1 MPRGALG
8 PVSVSTGAIDL
19 EKIVSYDVFVHRF
32 KEGESAS
39 LDMNVLQ
46 EVLSPY
52 VTAQH
57 PETGLLQIAANNDGG
72 EADVYVKGESSIT
85 INHFGGDVIMNVISE
100 MLRRLGAVLILP
112 GGTVIIDRD
121 DDRCHLPSY
130 MRDEWSVIVAPSGA
144 EITRAIQAS

>member
-8 PVSVSTGAIDL
+8 RVSVSTGAIDL
-19 EKIVSYDVFVHRF
+19 DKIVSYDVFMHRF
-32 KEGESAS
+32 KEGESAP

-46 EVLSPY
+46 EILSPY

-57 PETGLLQIAANNDGG
+57 PDTGLLQIAANDDGG
-72 EADVYVKGESSIT
+72 EADVYVKGESSIM

-112 GGTVIIDRD
+112 GGTVIVGRD
-121 DDRCHLPSY
+121 DAAPHGSSKTKRCGSPPSATS
-130 MRDEWSVIVAPSGA
+130 R
-144 EITRAIQAS
+144 R